1 MSVEPDAE
9 EAALRALV
17 TISQSARHAS
27 PDGVIDLYLEEA
39 VRLTGSRIGFF
50 HLVADDGQT
59 LLFQSAYGIPKVPPS
74 APGPERA
81 PRGDGPP
88 MFGEVLRSGKPA
100 ISNEPPRMPG
110 DLPPPPGIPP
120 VDRELLVPILEGGRP
135 VAIMGVANRETP
147 YGDDDADRLSLV
159 ADNAWLIIRRRQA
172 EDQRE
177 QVLAELE
184 QALARVRRLGG
195 LVPICTSCKKVRDDS
210 GYWQQVEAYVS
221 ERSEAEFT
229 HGVCPECC
237 QRLYGDLGVRIS
249 ARE

>member
-27 PDGVIDLYLEEA
+27 PDGVIDLYLEQA
-39 VRLTGSRIGFF
+39 VRLTGSKIGFF
-50 HLVADDGQT
+50 HLVGEDGQT
-59 LLFQSAYGIPKVPPS
+59 LVFQTAYGIPRTPPS
-74 APGPERA
+74 GPGPGRA
-81 PRGDGPP
+81 LQGDGPP
-88 MFGEVLRSGKPA
+88 LFGEVLRSGKPV

-120 VDRELLVPILEGGRP
+120 VERELLVPIFEDGRP

-147 YGDDDADRLSLV
+147 YGEDDADRLSLV

-177 QVLAELE
+177 QVLAELG
-184 QALARVRRLGG
+184 QALARVRRLSG
-195 LVPICTSCKKVRDDS
+195 LVPICTACKKVRDDC

-237 QRLYGDLGVRIS
+237 QRLYGHLGLPLTSRQ
-249 ARE
+249 